1 MSCPQAL
8 TGKDF
13 LLSTLAHVDCQAQA
27 LGSYGYVAL
36 SSPGSAAS
44 VGLTALLTLFVALFG
59 IRLLFGPA
67 PDSGDAVREVLK
79 VAIVLTL
86 ALSWPAWKTLGYD
99 LVMRGPAEIAD
110 SISPATLPYSSDGG
124 FAARLQNIDTGIIAM
139 TVRGTGR
146 NIGALTEETSS
157 SAGFREIALQDD
169 KGLASARLVFLAS
182 TIGSLA
188 AIRFTAGLL
197 LALAPLAAGL
207 LLFVATRGLFGGWLR
222 GLVLT
227 MLGSV
232 GITVVL
238 AAEVAVLEPWLQ
250 DAIRLRDLGYAT
262 PSAPTELLALTA
274 GFALALAGTVLV
286 LARVAF
292 QQGWQTFRAVGQPRL
307 AAAAGEKHFQQAV
320 SHSASL
326 SSTPPSR
333 AFLISERVAATV
345 RHEEQSRSPLPHGP
359 VGAVWRAPEGGET
372 QIAAPGRANVAG
384 SSRTVRR
391 VSSAARRR
399 DARS

>member
-1 MSCPQAL
+1 MSCPQVL
-8 TGKDF
+8 TGRDF
-13 LLSTLAHVDCQAQA
+13 LLSTLAHVDCQAQS
-27 LGSYGYVAL
+27 LGSYGYMAL

-59 IRLLFGPA
+59 VRLLFGPA
-67 PDSGDAVREVLK
+67 PASGDAIREVLK

-110 SISPATLPYSSDGG
+110 SISPATLPYSSSGG
-124 FAARLQNIDTGIIAM
+124 FAARLQNIDTGIIAL

-207 LLFVATRGLFGGWLR
+207 LLFEATRGLFGGWLR

-227 MLGSV
+227 MLGSI

-250 DAIRLRDLGYAT
+250 DAIRLRDSGYAT
-262 PSAPTELLALTA
+262 PSTPTELLALTA
-274 GFALALAGTVLV
+274 AFALALAGTLLV

-292 QQGWQTFRAVGQPRL
+292 QQGWQTLNAIRQPRV
-307 AAAAGEKHFQQAV
+307 AAAAGAKQLEEAAPHVV
-320 SHSASL
+320 SLPSA
-326 SSTPPSR
+326 PPSR
-333 AFLISERVAATV
+333 AFLISERVMATV
-345 RHEEQSRSPLPHGP
+345 RQEERSRSPLPHGP
-359 VGAVWRAPEGGET
+359 GSAVRLASEEVQT
-372 QIAAPGRANVAG
+372 QIAAPARANVAS

-391 VSSAARRR
+391 VSTAARRR